1 MKMFKIEKLLNSMQ
15 SKKRAFDLTRKL
27 LGFVELN
34 GKQDFLE
41 VGCGNGM
48 VSKYLARNYGGSV
61 VGIDVDPEQIEL
73 ANKYIGEI
81 PDIRFLEA
89 DATSLP
95 FEDNSFDIV
104 LSFGVLHHIY
114 NWLDALKE
122 IKRVLRAKGY
132 LVYADIVYPEWIT
145 RIDKSSNYSF
155 GLVTI
160 DIDELKSFHNK
171 FGFTTIHSQ
180 HKNWLVCQNYEAVY
194 RRGQDET
201 KKVVAG
207 KAG

>member
-1 MKMFKIEKLLNSMQ
+1 MKMLKIEKLLNSMQ
-15 SKKRAFDLTRKL
+15 SKKGAFDLTRKL

-34 GKQDFLE
+34 GKRDFLE
-41 VGCGNGM
+41 VGCGNGV
-48 VSKYLARNYGGSV
+48 VSKYIAKNYGSSI

-73 ANKYIGEI
+73 ARKDTVGMPN
-81 PDIRFLEA
+81 IRFLEA

-95 FEDNSFDIV
+95 FENDSFDIV

-122 IKRVLRAKGY
+122 IERVLRAKGY

-160 DIDELKSFHNK
+160 DIDELKSFLDK

-180 HKNWLVCQNYEAVY
+180 YKNRIICRNYEAVY
-194 RRGQDET
+194 RRG
-201 KKVVAG
+201 
-207 KAG
+207 